1 MLKDYF
7 GVGVSKNVSEAV
19 EAATKQ
25 LNEAKFMV
33 FISNYEYFDEVTQK
47 LHEKYPSTT
56 IIGVSGY
63 VYSKLDT
70 VKEFVAVWAINEGI
84 EFECNVMEDLQE
96 YPIKHIKE
104 LEQAVDKVKP
114 GKENTIC
121 LAFMTNNQDVV
132 TTTLNS
138 VLVKNKIDLIG
149 ATPLRGLQYENPL
162 CDKISLNGVVYTNS
176 CVYAIVKNIGGKIKV
191 YKENIYRAIG
201 QRMLVDKVNQETG
214 EVIELNGKP
223 AVQEYNRV
231 VSEINDKNEHT
242 IIPNSICR
250 LVGNQEFTL
259 VTYIEPESVVCLK
272 KLIPN
277 DVICVAELGDYK
289 QINDETIQQIKA
301 DFNHVSTI
309 FTVDCIFR
317 NTAFNELNY
326 TSTYLS
332 KIQKLGKHVGMI
344 SGGET
349 YKMQSTHQAMVC
361 AVFE

>member
-1 MLKDYF
+1 MLRDYF
-7 GVGVSKNVSEAV
+7 CIGTSKNVSEAV
-19 EAATKQ
+19 EVATKQ
-25 LNEAKFMV
+25 LDEAKFMV
-33 FISNYEYFDEVTQK
+33 FISNYEYFDEATQI
-47 LHEKYPSTT
+47 LHEKYPLAT
-56 IIGVSGY
+56 IIGITGY
-63 VYSKLDT
+63 VYSKSDT

-84 EFECNVMEDLQE
+84 EFQCDVMEDLQE
-96 YPIKHIKE
+96 YPIKHIKK
-104 LEQAVDKVKP
+104 LEQAVNRVKP

-138 VLVKNKIDLIG
+138 VLVKNQIDLIG

-162 CDKISLNGVVYTNS
+162 GDKVSLNGVVYTNS
-176 CVYAIVKNIGGKIKV
+176 CVYAIIKNTGGKIKV

-201 QRMLVDKVNQETG
+201 QRMLVNKVNEETG

-223 AVQEYNRV
+223 AIQEYNRV
-231 VSEINDKNEHT
+231 VSEINDEKEHT

-259 VTYIEPESVVCLK
+259 VTYIKPESVVCMK
-272 KLIPN
+272 KLMPN
-277 DVICVAELGDYK
+277 DVICAAELGDYK
-289 QINDETIQQIKA
+289 QINDETIKQIKA
-301 DFNHVSTI
+301 DFNHISTI
-309 FTVDCIFR
+309 FTIDCIFR
-317 NTAFNELNY
+317 NITFDELNY

-332 KIQKLGKHVGMI
+332 KIQEMGKHIGMI